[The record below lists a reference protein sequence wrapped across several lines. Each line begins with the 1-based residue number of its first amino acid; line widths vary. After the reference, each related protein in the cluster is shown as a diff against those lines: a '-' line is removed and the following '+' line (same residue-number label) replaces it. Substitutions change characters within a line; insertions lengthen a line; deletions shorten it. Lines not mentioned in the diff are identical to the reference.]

1 MVVPTIPVWV
11 VKAIGDESVCG
22 GHGSRTQRGGQFEMR
37 VTDRRA
43 PSARDPP
50 FTTRSLRI
58 FYFYYLATAMS
69 TLHYSGHLH
78 FRHRLVL
85 SVLSGKALKIEKI
98 RPGDNNPGLRGML
111 FQSVGYGAYTR
122 Y

>member
-1 MVVPTIPVWV
+1 MAV
-11 VKAIGDESVCG
+11 G
-22 GHGSRTQRGGQFEMR
+22 RRGGAIR
-37 VTDRRA
+37 NASLVTDRRA

-58 FYFYYLATAMS
+58 FILLLFLLATAMS

-85 SVLSGKALKIEKI
+85 SVLSGKALKIDKI
-98 RPGDNNPGLRGML
+98 RPDDNNPGLRGML
-111 FQSVGYGAYTR
+111 FQSVGYGTYRDIEQTPIDQTMKLAY
-122 Y
+122 YD